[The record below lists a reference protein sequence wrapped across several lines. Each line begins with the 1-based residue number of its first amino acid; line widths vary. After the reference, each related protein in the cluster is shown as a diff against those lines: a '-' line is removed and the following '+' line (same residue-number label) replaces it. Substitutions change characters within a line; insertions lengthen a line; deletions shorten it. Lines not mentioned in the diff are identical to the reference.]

1 MTRIEI
7 DRTRNRGGVVWFTG
21 LSGSGKSTLSR
32 LVGAA
37 LARSGVPV
45 EILDGDLVRT
55 NLSKGLGFS
64 REDRDT
70 NIRRIA
76 FVAQLL
82 ARNGVWVLVAAIAPY
97 RDARAEARKMIDSDG
112 CRFVEV
118 YVKCPL
124 AVVEARDPKGLYRRA
139 RAGEIPAFTGISDPY
154 EAPLAPE
161 VLVETDTQSPEG
173 SAAQVLARLTGGLMS
188 PTGP

>member
-1 MTRIEI
+1 MEPNDSSR
-7 DRTRNRGGVVWFTG
+7 RRGGVVWFTG

-37 LARSGVPV
+37 MVRSGRSV
-45 EILDGDLVRT
+45 EILDGDLIRT

-70 NIRRIA
+70 NVRRIG

-82 ARNGVWVLVAAIAPY
+82 ARHGVWVLVAAIAPY
-97 RDARAEARKMIDSDG
+97 RDARAEVRKMIDSDG
-112 CRFVEV
+112 SRFVEV

-124 AVVEARDPKGLYRRA
+124 DVAEARDPKGLYRRA
-139 RAGEIPAFTGISDPY
+139 RAGDLPSFTGVSDPY
-154 EAPLAPE
+154 EDPIAPE
-161 VLVETDTQSPEG
+161 VVVETDSQTPAT
-173 SAAQVLARLTGGLMS
+173 SAAHVLARLASAGALDHTGS
-188 PTGP
+188 